1 MAHGD
6 DAVIDPATIHERSIT
21 VLDAR
26 SREAFIAGHYPG
38 AVFLDVVAWESV
50 AKGDGTTLANDAVWL
65 EMIGA
70 LGVDGTTPV
79 AVYDDGR
86 MTEAARAWF
95 ILQHF
100 GVAAA
105 VVDGGWPALEPIVG
119 DRAEAGPASAKPVRF
134 TPPQRA
140 ASAVA
145 LVTRQALRDD
155 LGAGRILDA
164 RTAAEYA
171 GADLRKNSRGGH
183 LPGAVHLAHTDLL
196 DATGRMKSPGA
207 LRALFEAAGFRPGDR
222 IVTHCDGGGRAALA
236 ALAAVRAGFADVGA
250 YYLSF
255 ADWARDESCPIER

>member
-1 MAHGD
+1 MTHGD
-6 DAVIDPATIHERSIT
+6 DPVIDPATIHGRSMII
-21 VLDAR
+21 LDAR
-26 SREAFIAGHYPG
+26 RREDFIARHYPG
-38 AVFLDVVAWESV
+38 AVILDIVAWESV
-50 AKGDGTTLANDAVWL
+50 AKGEGTTLANADLWL

-70 LGVDGTTPV
+70 LGIDGTTPA

-100 GVAAA
+100 GVATA
-105 VVDGGWPALEPIVG
+105 VIDGGWPALERIVG
-119 DRAEAGPASAKPVRF
+119 DLAEQGPASAQPVRF
-134 TPPQRA
+134 SPPRRA
-140 ASAVA
+140 ASPVA
-145 LVTRQALRDD
+145 LVTRQALKED
-155 LGAGRILDA
+155 LGASRILDA

-171 GADLRKNSRGGH
+171 GTDLRKNSRGGH

-207 LRALFEAAGFRPGDR
+207 LRALMEAAGFRPGDR

-236 ALAAVRAGFADVGA
+236 ALAAVRAGFTDVGS

-255 ADWARDESCPIER
+255 ADWARDESCPIQR